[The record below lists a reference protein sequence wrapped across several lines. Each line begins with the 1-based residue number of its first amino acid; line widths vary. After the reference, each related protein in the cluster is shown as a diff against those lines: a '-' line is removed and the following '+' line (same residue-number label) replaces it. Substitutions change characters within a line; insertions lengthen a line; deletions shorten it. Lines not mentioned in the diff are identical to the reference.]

1 MAPLSAITL
10 AYAAFLGATLWQ
22 AYADLSGAD
31 ELAYI
36 ATAENLANIDFP
48 RALNAFKPMLIALF
62 TAPFVK
68 VFGITDLQMVRLPT
82 YAVGLAFLAAIYLYS
97 ASLLRSVPRQLLLTI
112 ALVPFVVA
120 SVSTVN
126 SEITGA
132 IFALLLVWVL
142 QAGYFVR
149 STRTAVTAGL
159 ILGVSLFAKTYLYY
173 VALVLLPLAAA
184 YSLWQTS
191 PGPDRSRIL
200 RNAAIALT
208 VVLAIGAVAG
218 ETFAQKYGYFTLG
231 AAGRYNHIFQNPDW
245 VAAARFHPQ
254 DVTPSLGL
262 IDLPHPRAASIFED
276 QTYITDQMSPALSWS
291 PFDSVRNLRWLV
303 GSVAWRTYYRLLPQG
318 QEWPLSLA
326 VIIGLFA
333 LLFVRQDPL
342 RRRVLATSAA
352 AFTVAVGAALSV
364 NYKPA
369 YLTGFYMSA
378 LCLVAAFLFEQAD
391 RGTLRRTAAYVLVFG
406 MAFSF
411 SVLEIKPLLDEVAAS
426 SGQGRSR
433 NQIALE
439 EGVAALSPLLSGKR
453 VASDGQAP
461 YTRFTHLC
469 FLARCGYLGIPSGRA
484 PWPAQLDELTAH
496 SVDLFLAK
504 ATAAGCPPDR
514 PGLRRLRDTPV
525 LDHCVYAVL

>member
-1 MAPLSAITL
+1 MRAVIVPVVVLTL
-10 AYAAFLGATLWQ
+10 AYVAFLGATLWQ

-36 ATAENLANIDFP
+36 ATAENLANGDFP
-48 RALNAFKPMLIALF
+48 RALNAFKPMLISLL
-62 TAPFVK
+62 TAPSVK
-68 VFGITDLQMVRLPT
+68 MFGIADLQLVRLPT
-82 YAVGLAFLAAIYLYS
+82 YASGLAFLITIYLYS

-132 IFALLLVWVL
+132 IFALLMVWVM
-142 QAGYFVR
+142 QDGYFAR
-149 STRTAVTAGL
+149 SPRTAVVAGL
-159 ILGVSLFAKTYLYY
+159 ILGISLLAKTYLYY
-173 VALVLLPLAAA
+173 VALVLLPLATA
-184 YSLWQTS
+184 YSLWQNS
-191 PGPDRSRIL
+191 PGSDRARIL

-208 VVLAIGAVAG
+208 LVLGIGAVAG
-218 ETFAQKYGYFTLG
+218 GTFAQKYGYFTLG

-245 VAAARFHPQ
+245 VAAGRFHPQ
-254 DVTPSLGL
+254 DVVPSLGL

-276 QTYITDQMSPALSWS
+276 QTYITDQMSRALSWS
-291 PFDSVRNLRWLV
+291 PFESMRNLRWFV

-326 VIIGLFA
+326 IIVGLFT

-342 RRRVLATSAA
+342 RQRALLTSAT
-352 AFTVAVGAALSV
+352 AFSVAIGAALSV
-364 NYKPA
+364 NYKAA

-378 LCLVAAFLFEQAD
+378 LCLVAAFVFEQAD
-391 RGTLRRTAAYVLVFG
+391 RGALRRVAAYVLVFG
-406 MAFSF
+406 LAFSF
-411 SVLEIKPLLDEVAAS
+411 SVLEIKPLLEEVAATN
-426 SGQGRSR
+426 GQGRSR

-439 EGVAALSPLLSGKR
+439 QGAATLSPLISGKR

-469 FLARCGYLGIPSGRA
+469 FLARCGYLGIPNGRV
-484 PWPAQLDELTAH
+484 PWAE
-496 SVDLFLAK
+496 
-504 ATAAGCPPDR
+504 
-514 PGLRRLRDTPV
+514 
-525 LDHCVYAVL
+525 